1 MAPPPKPIA
10 RARSQFFGEPEPSQF
25 FPPSPA
31 LKTMSPFG
39 QYDSPALLGEQMME
53 REDILAR
60 RNKLATDLAGGAYQ
74 RQQFASQGRIL
85 PYSEQV
91 AIASAQLAEKQALG
105 NLEDLPQS
113 QEAERV
119 TRDYR
124 MAQAKQGMQDIPAQ
138 AQYEQEQR
146 GYNLERMAADDVNVR
161 RLQSFAK
168 NPGTLLA
175 YERFQEDPALST
187 LPTAQRKKA
196 AYTRALQLEQDSE
209 AIDAIDT
216 ILQTDPAANPAK
228 RGMLVEPVFD
238 PVTKSFIGERI
249 KDSADRGMVS
259 QYIAKAKNQRRQME
273 IEREKRIA
281 TESAQRFDLGRQRM
295 AMAAVEKLMR
305 GESFDDLPEDEKADL
320 LEFQKQA
327 AGLQDDQQK
336 APAAKGAVDRLR

>member
-105 NLEDLPQS
+105 NLEDLPQA

-146 GYNLERMAADDVNVR
+146 GYNLDRMAADDVNVR

-187 LPTAQRKKA
+187 LPVAQRKKA

-216 ILQTDPAANPAK
+216 ILQTDPAATPAK

-273 IEREKRIA
+273 IERENRRNENAAQKGEASEMSFQARIA
-281 TESAQRFDLGRQRM
+281 DRILSNPDMFDSL
-295 AMAAVEKLMR
+295 
-305 GESFDDLPEDEKADL
+305 SPEDQDKIRETIKRAAGVGKEPEKKASVVDL
-320 LEFQKQA
+320 L
-327 AGLQDDQQK
+327 D
-336 APAAKGAVDRLR
+336 

>member
-1 MAPPPKPIA
+1 MAPPPKPIS

-53 REDILAR
+53 REDILSR
-60 RNKLATDLAGGAYQ
+60 RNKLATELAGGAYQ
-74 RQQFASQGRIL
+74 RQQYASQGRIL

-91 AIASAQLAEKQALG
+91 AIATAQLAEKQALG
-105 NLEDLPQS
+105 NLEDLPQT

-124 MAQAKQGMQDIPAQ
+124 MAQAKQGIQDIPAQ

-161 RLQSFAK
+161 RLQGFAK

-228 RGMLVEPVFD
+228 RGMLIEPVFD

-259 QYIAKAKNQRRQME
+259 QYIAKAKNQRRQMD
-273 IEREKRIA
+273 IERENRQRESAAQKTEASEASFQARIA
-281 TESAQRFDLGRQRM
+281 DRILNNPDIFDSL
-295 AMAAVEKLMR
+295 
-305 GESFDDLPEDEKADL
+305 SPEDQDKIRETIKS
-320 LEFQKQA
+320 A
-327 AGLQDDQQK
+327 AGVGKEPEQK
-336 APAAKGAVDRLR
+336 KAGVIERFR

>member
-85 PYSEQV
+85 PFSEQV

-105 NLEDLPQS
+105 NLEDFPQA

-187 LPTAQRKKA
+187 LPVAQRKKA

-259 QYIAKAKNQRRQME
+259 QYIAKAKNQRRQMD
-273 IEREKRIA
+273 IEREKRQS
-281 TESAQRFDLGRQRM
+281 ESAAQKGEASEMSFQARIADRILSNPDMFDSL
-295 AMAAVEKLMR
+295 
-305 GESFDDLPEDEKADL
+305 STEDQDKIRETIKR
-320 LEFQKQA
+320 A
-327 AGLQDDQQK
+327 AGVGKEPEQKKAGAINRLQ
-336 APAAKGAVDRLR
+336 

>member
-85 PYSEQV
+85 PFSEQV

-105 NLEDLPQS
+105 NLEDLPQA
-113 QEAERV
+113 QEADRV

-175 YERFQEDPALST
+175 YERFQEDPALSI
-187 LPTAQRKKA
+187 LPVAQRKKA

-273 IEREKRIA
+273 IEREKRQS
-281 TESAQRFDLGRQRM
+281 ESAAQRIQASGTSFAARM
-295 AMAAVEKLMR
+295 AEIAIRNPEIFDTLTPEEQEEAKQTILRGAGVGKQPEK
-305 GESFDDLPEDEKADL
+305 KASVVDL
-320 LEFQKQA
+320 L
-327 AGLQDDQQK
+327 D
-336 APAAKGAVDRLR
+336 

>member
-31 LKTMSPFG
+31 LRTMSPFG

-53 REDILAR
+53 REDILSR
-60 RNKLATDLAGGAYQ
+60 RNKLATELAGGAYQ
-74 RQQFASQGRIL
+74 RQQFASQSRIL

-105 NLEDLPQS
+105 NLEDLPQT
-113 QEAERV
+113 QEAGRV
-119 TRDYR
+119 TRDYQ
-124 MAQAKQGMQDIPAQ
+124 MAQAKQGIQDIPAQ

-187 LPTAQRKKA
+187 LPVAQRKKA

-228 RGMLVEPVFD
+228 RGMLIEPVFD

-259 QYIAKAKNQRRQME
+259 QYIAKAKNQRRQMD
-273 IEREKRIA
+273 IEREKRLS
-281 TESAQRFDLGRQRM
+281 ESAAQGMDQRRLSLQTSIAQKIMSNPDIFDALPQDEQDEIRET
-295 AMAAVEKLMR
+295 VKR
-305 GESFDDLPEDEKADL
+305 GAGIGGSEQKKASVTDL
-320 LEFQKQA
+320 L
-327 AGLQDDQQK
+327 D
-336 APAAKGAVDRLR
+336 

>member
-1 MAPPPKPIA
+1 MAPPLKPIA

-105 NLEDLPQS
+105 NLEDLPQT

-124 MAQAKQGMQDIPAQ
+124 MAQARQGMQEIPAQ
-138 AQYEQEQR
+138 AEYEQKRRAAAMEQFGTEDPNIR
-146 GYNLERMAADDVNVR
+146 K
-161 RLQSFAK
+161 LQTFAK
-168 NPGTLLA
+168 DPQTLLA
-175 YERFQEDPALST
+175 YESLLDDPAT
-187 LPTAQRKKA
+187 ANLPSSQRKRI
-196 AYTRALQLEQDSE
+196 AYLNALGMEQDRPAIE
-209 AIDAIDT
+209 AVDFE
-216 ILQTDPAANPAK
+216 LQSNPNANAANRSK
-228 RGMLVEPVFD
+228 LIEPVID
-238 PVTKSFIGERI
+238 PVTGAIIGERI
-249 KDSADRGMVS
+249 KKDADRNQLSGL
-259 QYIAKAKNQRRQME
+259 IAKSRNQKRIME
-273 IEREKRIA
+273 MEREKRQS
-281 TESAQRFDLGRQRM
+281 ESAAQKGEASEMSFQARIADRILSNPDMFDTL
-295 AMAAVEKLMR
+295 
-305 GESFDDLPEDEKADL
+305 STEDQDKIREIIKR
-320 LEFQKQA
+320 A
-327 AGLQDDQQK
+327 AGVGKEPEQK
-336 APAAKGAVDRLR
+336 KAGALDRLQ

>member
-1 MAPPPKPIA
+1 MAPPLKPIA

-74 RQQFASQGRIL
+74 RQQYASQGRIL

-105 NLEDLPQS
+105 NLEDFPQT
-113 QEAERV
+113 QEADRV

-175 YERFQEDPALST
+175 YERFQEDPALSI

-259 QYIAKAKNQRRQME
+259 QYIAKAKNQRRQMD
-273 IEREKRIA
+273 IEREKRQS
-281 TESAQRFDLGRQRM
+281 ESAAQRIQASGTSFAARM
-295 AMAAVEKLMR
+295 AEIAIKNPEIFDTLTPEEQEEAKQTILR
-305 GESFDDLPEDEKADL
+305 GAGVGKEPEQKKA
-320 LEFQKQA
+320 
-327 AGLQDDQQK
+327 
-336 APAAKGAVDRLR
+336 GALDRL